1 MHWNME
7 VFCEEMDVNV
17 DSDEPH
23 RSSSPSQASAV
34 DVAYSEDNRG
44 RKRIRQPAKW
54 KKNIRKRRRACGL
67 EYISTSGK
75 TVPKKHLKLFGCR
88 FPLKCCTKLNAEQ
101 QQIVHDTFYDTSDW
115 SVQTAFIASQ
125 TKVSSVAHRYTKST
139 HSRRNYSK
147 HFYLPVAGVDVRVC
161 KTFLRECSVFLMED
175 LPELL
180 TKSNMECHT
189 VTSVVGTHH
198 ITKPPES
205 SWFCEGVYWTAPEA
219 WVSLLPLP

>member
-1 MHWNME
+1 
-7 VFCEEMDVNV
+7 MDVNV

-75 TVPKKHLKLFGCR
+75 TVPKKHLKLFDCR
-88 FPLKCCTKLNAEQ
+88 CPLKCCTKLNAEQ

-161 KTFLRECSVFLMED
+161 KTFFKGVLCISDGRLARATNKKQHGVSHCD
-175 LPELL
+175 QRGRHPPH
-180 TKSNMECHT
+180 N
-189 VTSVVGTHH
+189 
-198 ITKPPES
+198 KPPPRIE
-205 SWFCEGVYWTAPEA
+205 
-219 WVSLLPLP
+219 LIL